1 MKLEFR
7 TAGEMLP
14 PLPPT
19 QIHTHT
25 ERKEGIVQLLVAQMI
40 NTQKAGT
47 ESNELLVK
55 LVGARLLLGLEYREW
70 REGTIKA
77 LNDMVTINT
86 SVEKSCHDL
95 IDVVYQK

>member
-7 TAGEMLP
+7 TAGETLP

-19 QIHTHT
+19 HIHTH
-25 ERKEGIVQLLVAQMI
+25 RKEGIVQLHVAQMI

-55 LVGARLLLGLEYREW
+55 LIRARLLLRLEYREW
-70 REGTIKA
+70 REGIINA
-77 LNDMVTINT
+77 LNNLLKINT

-95 IDVVYQK
+95 IDVIYQK

>member
-1 MKLEFR
+1 
-7 TAGEMLP
+7 
-14 PLPPT
+14 
-19 QIHTHT
+19 
-25 ERKEGIVQLLVAQMI
+25 MI

-55 LVGARLLLGLEYREW
+55 LIRARLLLRLEYREW
-70 REGTIKA
+70 REGIINA
-77 LNDMVTINT
+77 LNNLLKINT